1 MKKKFAFFLMGK
13 EFDPA
18 SDRAVFE
25 TGSCISYVY
34 TVRNLEHAKKLAAQC
49 AQDGVGVIELCG
61 AFGSEGAAQIRES
74 AGAGVGIGY
83 VIHDADQDDLF
94 RAFFA

>member
-1 MKKKFAFFLMGK
+1 MKFAFLSLGPG
-13 EFDPA
+13 FD
-18 SDRAVFE
+18 SSVDRAQIGGVQSI
-25 TGSCISYVY
+25 TGVSSI
-34 TVRNLEHAKKLAAQC
+34 EDAC
-49 AQDGVGVIELCG
+49 AVARALVAEGVGCIELCG